1 MRAIL
6 YICHGSR
13 VKKGQQAALAFIE
26 KTMETEAAPIQ
37 EACFLEL
44 ADPSIAEGVARCVER
59 GATEIIAIPFLLLR
73 AGHANVDIP
82 TELQDVMTSY
92 PNIPV
97 YYGDPIGV
105 DERMVDVLIERLYET
120 TDSIPKDATIL
131 LIGRGSS
138 DPATKEDFARIKR
151 IFQKKT
157 NLNNVHVGYLAACG
171 PYFEKELERLLTQ
184 QPKDLYILPY
194 LLFTGILLKTI
205 ERAIKKTETATA
217 IHLCPAL
224 GYAPAIHTILNERAD
239 EAAERKRGLYVPH
252 HA

>member
-26 KTMETEAAPIQ
+26 KTMETNAAPIQ

-44 ADPSIAEGVARCVER
+44 AEPSIAEGVARCIER

-82 TELQDVMTSY
+82 TELQEVMNDY
-92 PNIPV
+92 PDIPV

-105 DERMVDVLIERLYET
+105 DARMVDVMIERLHET
-120 TDSIPKDATIL
+120 VEVIPENSSILI
-131 LIGRGSS
+131 IGRGSS
-138 DPATKEDFARIKR
+138 DPATKEDFAEIQR
-151 IFQKKT
+151 IFQEKT
-157 NLNNVHVGYLAACG
+157 GLQQVSVGYLAACG
-171 PYFEKELERLLTQ
+171 PFYEEELQRVLEEK
-184 QPKDLYILPY
+184 PANVYVLPY
-194 LLFTGILLKTI
+194 LLFTGILMKTI
-205 ERAIKKTETATA
+205 ERTVKKLATTTA

-224 GYAPAIHTILNERAD
+224 GYDPAIHTILNERA
-239 EAAERKRGLYVPH
+239 EQAAKKESGLHVPD

>member
-26 KTMETEAAPIQ
+26 KTMETEVAPIQ

-44 ADPSIAEGVARCVER
+44 ADPSIAVGVARCIER

-82 TELQDVMTSY
+82 TELQDVMMSY
-92 PNIPV
+92 PDIPV

-105 DERMVDVLIERLYET
+105 DERMVDVLIERLHET
-120 TDSIPKDATIL
+120 TEVIPNDASIL

-138 DPATKEDFARIKR
+138 DPATKEDFAKIKR
-151 IFQKKT
+151 IFQEKT
-157 NLNNVHVGYLAACG
+157 KLQNVHVGYLAACE
-171 PYFEKELERLLTQ
+171 PFYENELERLLEH
-184 QPKDLYILPY
+184 QPKNLYILPY
-194 LLFTGILLKTI
+194 LLFTGILMKSI
-205 ERAIKKTETATA
+205 ERTLKKTQTTTA
-217 IHLCPAL
+217 IHLCPEL
-224 GYAPAIHTILNERAD
+224 GYDPVIHAILNERAN
-239 EAAERKRGLYVPH
+239 EAAERKRDLYVPY

>member
-13 VKKGQQAALAFIE
+13 VKSGQQAALAFIE
-26 KTMETEAAPIQ
+26 KTIKTNAAPIQ

-44 ADPSIAEGVARCVER
+44 AEPSIAQGIARCIER
-59 GATEIIAIPFLLLR
+59 GATEIVAIPFLLLR

-82 TELQDVMTSY
+82 QELREIMMHYPDV
-92 PNIPV
+92 PL

-105 DERMVDVLIERLYET
+105 DERMSDVLIQRLHET
-120 TDSIPKDATIL
+120 SKEIAEDATIL

-138 DPATKEDFARIKR
+138 DPTTKEDFAEIKKL
-151 IFQKKT
+151 FQEKT
-157 NLNNVHVGYLAACG
+157 GLSHVSIGFLAACE
-171 PYFEKELERLLTQ
+171 PSYEEELERLLDE
-184 QPKDLYILPY
+184 QPSNLYILPY
-194 LLFTGILLKTI
+194 LLFTGILMKTI
-205 ERAIKKTETATA
+205 ERSLKKLNTSTT

-224 GYAPAIHTILNERAD
+224 GYDPAIHTILIERAN
-239 EAAERKRGLYVPH
+239 EAAERKCELHVSH

>member
-13 VKKGQQAALAFIE
+13 VKSGQQAALAFIE
-26 KTMETEAAPIQ
+26 KTMETGSAPIQ

-44 ADPSIAEGVARCVER
+44 AEPSIAQGVASCIER
-59 GATEIIAIPFLLLR
+59 GATEIVAVPFLLLR

-82 TELQDVMTSY
+82 GELRQVMDCYPDV
-92 PNIPV
+92 PL

-105 DERMVDVLIERLYET
+105 DERMVDVLIERLHET
-120 TDSIPKDATIL
+120 AEVIPEEAQVL

-138 DPATKEDFARIKR
+138 DPATKQDFAVIKR
-151 IFQKKT
+151 QFQEKT
-157 NLNNVHVGYLAACG
+157 GLQHVNVGYLAACS
-171 PYFEKELERLLTQ
+171 PHLEEELVRILEER
-184 QPKDLYILPY
+184 PAELYILPY

-205 ERAIKKTETATA
+205 KRTLKKLETATV
-217 IHLCPAL
+217 IHLCDEL
-224 GYAPAIHTILNERAD
+224 GYDPAIRTILNERAH
-239 EAAERKRGLYVPH
+239 EAAERKRGLDIPY